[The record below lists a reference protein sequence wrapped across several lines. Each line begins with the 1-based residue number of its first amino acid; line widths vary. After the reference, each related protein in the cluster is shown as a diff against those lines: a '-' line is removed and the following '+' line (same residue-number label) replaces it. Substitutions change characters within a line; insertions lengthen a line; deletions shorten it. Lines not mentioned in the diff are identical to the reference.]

1 MYKRQKYALY
11 QLTDNYTIFYYKFLS
26 DKKNND
32 PSFWELVQGN
42 PAYNAWAGVS
52 FERVCLQHV
61 PQIREA
67 LSINGVIT
75 NVCSWRTTTSTDERS
90 KDARGAQVDLLL
102 DRNDRIINLC
112 EMKFASGKYT
122 ITKSYDE
129 VLRNKRTRFIE
140 ETRTRKAVHITMV
153 TTYGLTHN
161 AYCNN
166 IQSEVTADDLFR

>member
-1 MYKRQKYALY
+1 
-11 QLTDNYTIFYYKFLS
+11 
-26 DKKNND
+26 
-32 PSFWELVQGN
+32 
-42 PAYNAWAGVS
+42 
-52 FERVCLQHV
+52 
-61 PQIREA
+61 
-67 LSINGVIT
+67 
-75 NVCSWRTTTSTDERS
+75 
-90 KDARGAQVDLLL
+90 
-102 DRNDRIINLC
+102 
-112 EMKFASGKYT
+112 MKFASGKYT